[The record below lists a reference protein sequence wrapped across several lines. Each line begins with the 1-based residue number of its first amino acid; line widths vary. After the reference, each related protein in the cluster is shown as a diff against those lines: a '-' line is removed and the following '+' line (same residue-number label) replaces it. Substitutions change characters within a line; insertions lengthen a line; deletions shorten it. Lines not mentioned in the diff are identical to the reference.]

1 MFTIARITFVT
12 AALALLCTANAYS
25 QSWEVRDRKLANV
38 LSMTKNEPDP
48 KLKIEPTSGL
58 ERSTLVSNKAK
69 TRSAYVLCVPV
80 KKTPEQCDALVFVKD
95 LVTKTI
101 YVITGEPGGFERYRP
116 VDDLKWVTDDV
127 LSFERWTGPH
137 FGHRFVF
144 NVKLKKQTA
153 AFYLT
158 G

>member
-1 MFTIARITFVT
+1 MFTMARITFVT
-12 AALALLCTANAYS
+12 AALALLCAANAYS
-25 QSWEVRDRKLANV
+25 QIKAVTDRELANV
-38 LSMTKNEPDP
+38 LSMDKNEPDP
-48 KLKIEPTSGL
+48 KLKIELTSGL

-116 VDDLKWVTDDV
+116 VDELKWVTDDV

-153 AFYLT
+153 AFSLT